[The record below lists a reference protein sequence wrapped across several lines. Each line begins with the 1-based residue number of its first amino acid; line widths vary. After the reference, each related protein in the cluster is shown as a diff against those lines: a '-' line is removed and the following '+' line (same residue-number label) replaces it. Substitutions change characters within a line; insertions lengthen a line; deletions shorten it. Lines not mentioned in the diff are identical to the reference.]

1 MAITQLDGIT
11 FANQNMQV
19 AASRQIDLQGRIDF
33 QNIAAAAAAN
43 AALKEVGETRP
54 TEEGKGIDPD
64 REHNKE
70 QAEEQAGAKQEET
83 KIKFDT
89 TKKEEELSLE
99 TTHLLD
105 IKA

>member
-1 MAITQLDGIT
+1 MAITQLHSILYT
-11 FANQNMQV
+11 NQNMHI
-19 AASRQIDLQGRIDF
+19 AASKQIDLQGRIDF

-43 AALKEVGETRP
+43 DKTREIAETRP

-70 QAEEQAGAKQEET
+70 RAEEEAGEKAEET
-83 KIKFDT
+83 KIKF
-89 TKKEEELSLE
+89 KKKRPEDDMS